1 MNSDLHHN
9 ALRWDC
15 ATGMYNRHSAPQ
27 GVLVPDN
34 AFKHDQVAVVYNK
47 GDTPP
52 EITVKM
58 ISGDVQT
65 VLANGVAVAVVARAS
80 GPTISPEDVLLVERH
95 V

>member
-1 MNSDLHHN
+1 MNTNHIHN
-9 ALRWDC
+9 QLRWDC
-15 ATGMYNRHSAPQ
+15 ATGMYDKHPAPQ
-27 GVLVPDN
+27 GVLVPDTD
-34 AFKHDQVAVVYNK
+34 FKHDQVAVVYNK

-52 EITVKM
+52 KITVKT

-65 VLANGVAVAVVARAS
+65 VLANGIAVAVVARAF